1 MRDYA
6 GCLPVLLEA
15 DLFCAGWNGT
25 INPYPSVD
33 SRTVAMQ
40 SLRKS
45 LLKKYQ
51 DTKTSQADANA
62 LELFL
67 KINKSCSEFTMAT
80 SSMTEIETIAL
91 GEAKDFIYRF
101 FFPDDQTNTSV
112 DSEMMVLTLGQVT
125 DRFGLG
131 NGANIGSY
139 STDFYSKV
147 GTSRMAATSTALH
160 YLYMQAIS
168 SDPIWSDVE
177 SIRLVDRGCDIV
189 PGSRL
194 SFVPKTT
201 EISRT
206 ICTEPVCNML
216 FQKGIGKVLEERLQ
230 QVLGID
236 LKVQPDKN
244 RILAR
249 LGSKD
254 DTFGTID
261 LSSASDSM
269 SLGLVREMFPRH
281 VVNMLEL
288 ARSPVTTLPG
298 GAKVELHMVSSMG
311 NAYTFPL
318 QTLLFSSL
326 VYGVYRAL
334 SIDLDRP
341 FRQSLGNFAVFGDDI
356 IVVRKAYDL
365 TCRMLSICGFSVNVN
380 KSFNEGF
387 FRESCGRDYWCG
399 DNVRGVYIQTLKH
412 TGDVYSAINR
422 LNVWSAKWGIP
433 LTRTVQ
439 FLLKGLRLM
448 PIPFDEMDDAG
459 VKVPLRFLRKRRT
472 DPRTGGILYR
482 YLKVRTPSY
491 DVTDIQSVRPKI
503 RGWLDNHPAILLAS
517 IAGTLRL
524 GQIVIR
530 SSYRQSTQIK
540 SRYSSR
546 WDYIFDDQGVNPEF
560 GERWKSFVELN
571 LNFS

>member
-6 GCLPVLLEA
+6 GCLPVLLDA
-15 DLFCAGWNGT
+15 DLMCAGWNGT

-40 SLRKS
+40 SQRKS
-45 LLKKYQ
+45 LLKKFQ
-51 DTKTSQADANA
+51 DVKLPSADAKA

-67 KINKSCSEFTMAT
+67 KINKSCSEFAMAT
-80 SSMTEIETIAL
+80 SSMSEIETIAL

-101 FFPDDQTNTSV
+101 FFPDDQS
-112 DSEMMVLTLGQVT
+112 DSRESGDLMILTLGQVT
-125 DRFGLG
+125 DNFGLG

-160 YLYMQAIS
+160 ALYMQAIS

-177 SIRLVDRGCDIV
+177 SIRLLSRGCDIV

-206 ICTEPVCNML
+206 ICTEPICNML
-216 FQKGIGKVLEERLQ
+216 FQKGIGKVLERRLQ

-236 LKVQPDKN
+236 LATQPDKN

-254 DTFGTID
+254 DSFGTID

-269 SLGLVREMFPRH
+269 SLSLVREMFPKH
-281 VVNMLEL
+281 VVALLEMT
-288 ARSPVTTLPG
+288 RSPLTTLPG
-298 GAKVELHMVSSMG
+298 GAEVELHMVSSMG

-326 VYGVYRAL
+326 VYGVYRVL
-334 SIDLDRP
+334 SIPMDRP
-341 FRQSLGNFAVFGDDI
+341 FRRSLGNFAVFGDDI

-365 TCRMLSICGFSVNVN
+365 TCRMLSLCGFSVNVD
-380 KSFNEGF
+380 KSFNQGY
-387 FRESCGRDYWCG
+387 FRESCGRDYWSG
-399 DNVRGVYIQTLKH
+399 DNVRGVYIKSLKH
-412 TGDVYSAINR
+412 ISDRYSAINR
-422 LNVWSAKWGIP
+422 LNVWSAQWGVP
-433 LTRTVQ
+433 LPRTIR
-439 FLLKGLRLM
+439 FLMEGLRML
-448 PIPFDEMDDAG
+448 PVPYDEMDVAG
-459 VKVPLRFLRKRRT
+459 VKVPLSMLKRQIV
-472 DPRTGGILYR
+472 DKHTGGIRYR
-482 YLKVRTPSY
+482 YLRIDSESY
-491 DVTDIQSVRPKI
+491 SMTDIQSRRPKL
-503 RGWLDNHPAILLAS
+503 RGWISNPSAVLLAAL
-517 IAGTLRL
+517 AGTLRS
-524 GQIVIR
+524 GKVVIR
-530 SSYRQSTQIK
+530 KEFRQST
-540 SRYSSR
+540 SYRFRSSSR
-546 WDYIFDDQGVNPEF
+546 WDYIFTDEGVNPQF